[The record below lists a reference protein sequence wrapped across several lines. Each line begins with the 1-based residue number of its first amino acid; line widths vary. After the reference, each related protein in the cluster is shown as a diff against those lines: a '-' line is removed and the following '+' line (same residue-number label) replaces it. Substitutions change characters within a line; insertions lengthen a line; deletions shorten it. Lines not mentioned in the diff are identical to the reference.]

1 MMKANLVNEVDEFK
15 AWRLLGQV
23 GAVSAMLGLVTGLG
37 LGTVSHANAPA
48 TGQDRQDRQ
57 ESVYAVSGVEHSPTS
72 DTAQAEPLPP
82 TF

>member
-1 MMKANLVNEVDEFK
+1 MKANLVNEVGEFK

-48 TGQDRQDRQ
+48 TGQDRQ
-57 ESVYAVSGVEHSPTS
+57 ESVYAASGVEHSPTS